1 MTNWIAHDPRFAGGV
16 CPCDAKEYVEVSNS
30 RKEHVS
36 RGYARDFFWGH
47 GGDTEHPIW
56 FWRKVAAPVNPTQ
69 QKLTNA
75 YNEFIRDYVEAH
87 GQNQATRDEAHE
99 RAAWCSE
106 LGQSVV
112 DLAKRFKLPE
122 NTIDWM
128 IEAIPEIDAEEAYL
142 VACAVAVALEEV
154 K

>member
-1 MTNWIAHDPRFAGGV
+1 M
-16 CPCDAKEYVEVSNS
+16 
-30 RKEHVS
+30 
-36 RGYARDFFWGH
+36 
-47 GGDTEHPIW
+47 
-56 FWRKVAAPVNPTQ
+56 PVTAQ

-112 DLAKRFKLPE
+112 DLAKRFKLSPD
-122 NTIDWM
+122 TIDWM

>member
-1 MTNWIAHDPRFAGGV
+1 M
-16 CPCDAKEYVEVSNS
+16 
-30 RKEHVS
+30 
-36 RGYARDFFWGH
+36 
-47 GGDTEHPIW
+47 
-56 FWRKVAAPVNPTQ
+56 PVTAQ

>member
-1 MTNWIAHDPRFAGGV
+1 M
-16 CPCDAKEYVEVSNS
+16 
-30 RKEHVS
+30 
-36 RGYARDFFWGH
+36 
-47 GGDTEHPIW
+47 
-56 FWRKVAAPVNPTQ
+56 PVTAQ

-99 RAAWCSE
+99 RAGKLVSFAQE
-106 LGQSVV
+106 AV
-112 DLAKRFKLPE
+112 DFCRKHDIEDVA
-122 NTIDWM
+122 DWL
-128 IEAIPEIDAEEAYL
+128 EYSGRYDSDDAHL

>member
-1 MTNWIAHDPRFAGGV
+1 M
-16 CPCDAKEYVEVSNS
+16 
-30 RKEHVS
+30 
-36 RGYARDFFWGH
+36 
-47 GGDTEHPIW
+47 
-56 FWRKVAAPVNPTQ
+56 PVTAQ

-112 DLAKRFKLPE
+112 DLAKRFKLSSE
-122 NTIDWM
+122 SIDWM
-128 IEAIPEIDAEEAYL
+128 IESLPEVGADEAYL
-142 VACAVAVALEEV
+142 AACAVAVALEEV

>member
-1 MTNWIAHDPRFAGGV
+1 MTISV
-16 CPCDAKEYVEVSNS
+16 
-30 RKEHVS
+30 
-36 RGYARDFFWGH
+36 
-47 GGDTEHPIW
+47 
-56 FWRKVAAPVNPTQ
+56 Q

-75 YNEFIRDYVEAH
+75 YNEFILDYVEAH

-99 RAAWCSE
+99 RAAWCVS

-128 IEAIPEIDAEEAYL
+128 VEAIPEITADEAYL

>member
-1 MTNWIAHDPRFAGGV
+1 MTNWTAHDPRFAGGA

-30 RKEHVS
+30 RKEHVN
-36 RGYARDFFWGH
+36 RGYAQDFFWGH

-75 YNEFIRDYVEAH
+75 YNERVAAFCGSH
-87 GQNQATRDEAHE
+87 GESARDESYE
-99 RAAWCSE
+99 RAEWCKALGRSVAE
-106 LGQSVV
+106 LFIKFRL
-112 DLAKRFKLPE
+112 DTD
-122 NTIDWM
+122 NTDFVL
-128 IEAIPEIDAEEAYL
+128 ESIPDIQPEEAYL

>member
-1 MTNWIAHDPRFAGGV
+1 MTTPA
-16 CPCDAKEYVEVSNS
+16 
-30 RKEHVS
+30 
-36 RGYARDFFWGH
+36 
-47 GGDTEHPIW
+47 
-56 FWRKVAAPVNPTQ
+56 Q

-99 RAAWCSE
+99 RAAWCVS
-106 LGQSVV
+106 LGQSV
-112 DLAKRFKLPE
+112 AEMFIKFKLE
-122 NTIDWM
+122 KNDLSWVL
-128 IEAIPEIDAEEAYL
+128 DAMLDAMSDVKDDEAYL

>member
-1 MTNWIAHDPRFAGGV
+1 MTTSA
-16 CPCDAKEYVEVSNS
+16 
-30 RKEHVS
+30 
-36 RGYARDFFWGH
+36 
-47 GGDTEHPIW
+47 
-56 FWRKVAAPVNPTQ
+56 Q

-106 LGQSVV
+106 LGQSV
-112 DLAKRFKLPE
+112 ANMFIKLKL
-122 NTIDWM
+122 NADDVSWVLDAITD
-128 IEAIPEIDAEEAYL
+128 IEPEEAYL

>member
-1 MTNWIAHDPRFAGGV
+1 MLVTA
-16 CPCDAKEYVEVSNS
+16 
-30 RKEHVS
+30 
-36 RGYARDFFWGH
+36 
-47 GGDTEHPIW
+47 
-56 FWRKVAAPVNPTQ
+56 Q

-112 DLAKRFKLPE
+112 DLAKRFKLSPD
-122 NTIDWM
+122 TIDWM
-128 IEAIPEIDAEEAYL
+128 IEAIPEVGAEEAYL

>member
-1 MTNWIAHDPRFAGGV
+1 M
-16 CPCDAKEYVEVSNS
+16 
-30 RKEHVS
+30 
-36 RGYARDFFWGH
+36 
-47 GGDTEHPIW
+47 
-56 FWRKVAAPVNPTQ
+56 PVTAQ

-106 LGQSVV
+106 LGQAVV

-122 NTIDWM
+122 NAIDWM
-128 IEAIPEIDAEEAYL
+128 IEAIPEIHADEAYL